1 MQSSEIYLINK
12 ILYTHGYRLTKAFCK
27 IEMALAIA
35 NSVCKELNG
44 ENSYIDNISETA
56 EKILTPDIYAF

>member
-1 MQSSEIYLINK
+1 
-12 ILYTHGYRLTKAFCK
+12 
-27 IEMALAIA
+27 MALAIA